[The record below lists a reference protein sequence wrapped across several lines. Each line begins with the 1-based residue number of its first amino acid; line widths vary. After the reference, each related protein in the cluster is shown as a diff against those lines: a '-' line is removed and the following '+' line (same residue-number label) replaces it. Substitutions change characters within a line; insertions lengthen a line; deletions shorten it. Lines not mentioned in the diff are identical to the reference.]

1 MYAPSTE
8 NSSLW
13 TKGKRILWSNS
24 CIMDKIWSQE
34 TKSRPDRI
42 HEGSQWPPLNLIHL
56 GIRAWEKRDSRNY
69 RLSSEGLHSI
79 EIHEAGSRIH
89 NVNIETAS
97 RIIEKDGPSENI
109 ENFVSGSNLL
119 ILERHGILWRIPIW
133 AGERISQMWKQQED
147 IILRKMMEEST

>member
-1 MYAPSTE
+1 
-8 NSSLW
+8 
-13 TKGKRILWSNS
+13 
-24 CIMDKIWSQE
+24 MDKIWSQD

-79 EIHEAGSRIH
+79 KINDTGSRIH
-89 NVNIETAS
+89 NVNIELAS
-97 RIIEKDGPSENI
+97 QIIKKEGTSENT
-109 ENFVSGSNLL
+109 ENFIPGSHLL

-147 IILRKMMEEST
+147 IILRKMMEEAT